1 MKIEGLF
8 FAAILL
14 VGVSAWPAERP
25 PQHPELRRA
34 INLGKYDQAR
44 EYIKRGAEEIYC
56 GDMPA
61 DSAKAVWDK
70 RWKKEPYHALR
81 GCLRQYTSF
90 YPEKAC
96 QSKWSSPEICAGRLK
111 DSASLADPKRFY
123 ALASAA
129 LDDSE
134 YKTRLKDEIAVLGE
148 GRLMALADDAGF
160 DFARD
165 SVLPEDMNAWT
176 GMLRDLQRK
185 FKLFGNGEKDF
196 YPGSEKWTVSP
207 RLQASVEAHKAA
219 KAAKAKADSAHAAIW
234 ERVARRGESRSQP
247 EERTVHILKIVEVV
261 DYTPTGRR
269 IVVYS
274 NGTPTTPQFTGKEMD
289 AETGLY
295 HFGARQYD
303 PELALWAQIDPGRQF
318 ASPYAYAGNGVN
330 PINGV
335 DPDGEKY
342 VGKAA
347 EFYEQL
353 QKDDFLGSPT
363 LKKWWDA
370 GAESSKTIDIFWKEG
385 YDGAT
390 HDVYDDVELL
400 VISKGTE
407 KYPVKIEDRAV
418 LGRHE
423 IHHVLEPN
431 LQPAGHLV
439 PELRAAQH
447 GGYRGFLKW
456 NATLEGQKDYDPIYG
471 EDEKVYVE
479 IENAR
484 K

>member
-1 MKIEGLF
+1 MFRLIYDVSAPLV
-8 FAAILL
+8 FADDSGHSRDLTAQNALKHDSSGAL
-14 VGVSAWPAERP
+14 VGDASRENALSYDESGRLVAVTRMTPGGLAKTRYVYGADGARLAKLTVAPSFPAVYTAGIHSADNDFATMDD
-25 PQHPELRRA
+25 A
-34 INLGKYDQAR
+34 CA
-44 EYIKRGAEEIYC
+44 
-56 GDMPA
+56 
-61 DSAKAVWDK
+61 
-70 RWKKEPYHALR
+70 ALR
-81 GCLRQYTSF
+81 
-90 YPEKAC
+90 
-96 QSKWSSPEICAGRLK
+96 
-111 DSASLADPKRFY
+111 
-123 ALASAA
+123 
-129 LDDSE
+129 
-134 YKTRLKDEIAVLGE
+134 
-148 GRLMALADDAGF
+148 
-160 DFARD
+160 
-165 SVLPEDMNAWT
+165 
-176 GMLRDLQRK
+176 
-185 FKLFGNGEKDF
+185 
-196 YPGSEKWTVSP
+196 
-207 RLQASVEAHKAA
+207 SVEASLPPEEIVLLHVGETENPVVHPAGSCLVSRSATEKKISAA
-219 KAAKAKADSAHAAIW
+219 ALSQDADYRTRNFAIASATHYHPEVEIRETQEKTIVILEHPEGLGRTVAEQGEEQRPQSREIYIRDHLGNVRMTIADSL
-234 ERVARRGESRSQP
+234 GDLSLMQSS
-247 EERTVHILKIVEVV
+247 
-261 DYTPTGRR
+261 DYTPYGRR
-269 IVVYS
+269 IDVYS
-274 NGTPTTPQFTGKEMD
+274 KDVETTPQFTGKEFD
-289 AETGLY
+289 DESELY

-303 PELALWAQIDPGRQF
+303 PELGLWAQVDPGRQF

-342 VGKAA
+342 VGEAA